1 MRHIDQVTV
10 FGGSGFIGRQ
20 IARALAHQGYRVR
33 IACRR
38 PELAEPVKTAGDV
51 GQVMLIRAN
60 LRMPSSVAAAVAG
73 SQAVVNAAGIAFERG
88 RQRYRQVH
96 AEGSWAIAESSA
108 AAGVQRLVHISGL
121 GADDRVSKNP
131 YVRSKVEAESSVVS
145 AFPKATILR
154 PSVVFGPEDSFFN
167 KLAAI
172 AAMAPFVPLVGDGS
186 AKLQPVYVGD
196 VARAVVAVLERP
208 ETVRSVFELGGP
220 RVYSYRELVA
230 LTLREID
237 RKKPMVAFPAGLM
250 KLVGFFAQ
258 LQPAL
263 LGPPPIT
270 RDQADLLTRDNVVR
284 AGAMTFADLG
294 IEPTAAEA
302 ILPTYLD
309 RFRPAGRYNQHAPA

>member
-1 MRHIDQVTV
+1 MRHIEQVTV

-38 PELAEPVKTAGDV
+38 PELAESVKTAGDV
-51 GQVMLIRAN
+51 GQVMLVRAN
-60 LRMPSSVAAAVAG
+60 VRMPSSVTAAVAG

-88 RQRYRQVH
+88 KQRYKQVH
-96 AEGSWAIAESSA
+96 GLGSWAIAEASA
-108 AAGVQRLVHISGL
+108 AAGVQRLVHISGI
-121 GADDRVSKNP
+121 GADDRVTRNRF
-131 YVRSKVEAESSVVS
+131 VRSKVEAESSIVS

-154 PSVVFGPEDSFFN
+154 PSVVFGPDDAFFN

-172 AAMAPFVPLVGDGS
+172 AATAPFVPLVGDGS

-196 VARAVVAVLERP
+196 LARAVVAVLETP
-208 ETVRSVFELGGP
+208 ETARNVFELGGP

-230 LTLREID
+230 LTLHEID
-237 RKKPMVAFPAGLM
+237 RKKPMVSVPVGLM
-250 KLVGFFAQ
+250 KLAGFFAQ
-258 LQPAL
+258 FQPSL

-284 AGAMTFADLG
+284 PGAKTLTDLG
-294 IEPTAAEA
+294 IPMTAAEA

>member
-1 MRHIDQVTV
+1 MRHIEQVTV

-33 IACRR
+33 IAARR
-38 PELAEPVKTAGDV
+38 PEFAESIKTAGDV
-51 GQVMLIRAN
+51 GQVMLVRAN
-60 LRMPSSVAAAVAG
+60 LRVASSITAAIAG

-88 RQRYRQVH
+88 KQRYQDVH
-96 AEGSWAIAESSA
+96 ALGSWAIGEASA
-108 AAGVQRLVHISGL
+108 AAGVQRLVHISGI
-121 GADDRVSKNP
+121 GADDRVSKNRF
-131 YVRSKVEAESSVVS
+131 VRSKVEAESSIVR

-154 PSVVFGPEDSFFN
+154 PSVVFGPEDAFFN
-167 KLAAI
+167 KLAKI
-172 AAMAPFVPLVGDGS
+172 AALAPVVPLVGDGS

-196 VARAVVAVLERP
+196 VARAVVAVLEKP
-208 ETVRSVFELGGP
+208 EAAQSVFELGGP
-220 RVYSYRELVA
+220 RIYSYRELVA

-237 RKKPMVAFPAGLM
+237 RRKPMLPLPAGLM

-258 LQPAL
+258 FQPSL

-284 AGAMTFADLG
+284 AGARTLADLG